1 MKLPNWLVKIAE
13 IIFKGRQAGLWSEKH
28 GGGKAS
34 LGGGKPPLGSQP
46 SKPEDI
52 KGVRP

>member
-13 IIFKGRQAGLWSEKH
+13 IIFKGRQAGRWSKGH
-28 GGGKAS
+28 KPG
-34 LGGGKPPLGSQP
+34 LGLDQP

-52 KGVRP
+52 RGIKP

>member
-13 IIFKGRQAGLWSEKH
+13 IILKGRKAGLWSQKQ
-28 GGGKAS
+28 GPG
-34 LGGGKPPLGSQP
+34 LGLDRP

-52 KGVRP
+52 RGIKP